1 MPPRES
7 AATTAT
13 GAALE
18 GILEELKHIKS
29 SKEINDMLSK
39 EIKSVVEKVND
50 HDKSLIMIAKAM
62 EDMNENFHEFTTTVK
77 EIQKDSNE
85 FQKTNQVIMME
96 LKQVVVAMS
105 KYEPR
110 FEKIEERQLNGCPNF
125 NRFEDKRNTELKH
138 WEDVK
143 QTLLTA
149 TGKNRE
155 ETNELREISKV
166 SVEQIKVANNR
177 IADLE
182 TITTKLGENFNT
194 WKESMYKALI
204 TYAIGIIG
212 AIIAGIWGL
221 VTK

>member
-7 AATTAT
+7 VTTST

-18 GILEELKHIKS
+18 CILEELRHIKS
-29 SKEINDMLSK
+29 SKEINDILSK
-39 EIKSVVEKVND
+39 EIKVVAEKVND

-62 EDMNENFHEFTTTVK
+62 EDINENFHEFTATVK

-85 FQKTNQVIMME
+85 FQKSNQVIMTE
-96 LKQVVVAMS
+96 LKQVIVTMS

-125 NRFEDKRNTELKH
+125 NRFADKRNIELKH

-155 ETNELREISKV
+155 EINELREILKV

-182 TITTKLGENFNT
+182 TITTKAGENFNA

-221 VTK
+221 ITK

>member
-7 AATTAT
+7 AATTTT

>member
-7 AATTAT
+7 VTTST
-13 GAALE
+13 GVALE
-18 GILEELKHIKS
+18 CILEELRHIKS
-29 SKEINDMLSK
+29 FKEINDMLSK
-39 EIKSVVEKVND
+39 EIKVVAEKVND
-50 HDKSLIMIAKAM
+50 HDKSLIMIAKVM

-85 FQKTNQVIMME
+85 FQKSNQVIMTE
-96 LKQVVVAMS
+96 LKQVIVTMS

-125 NRFEDKRNTELKH
+125 NRFADKRNIELKH

-155 ETNELREISKV
+155 ELNELREILKV
-166 SVEQIKVANNR
+166 SVEQIRVANNR

-182 TITTKLGENFNT
+182 TIATKMGESFNT
-194 WKESMYKALI
+194 WKESIYKALI

-221 VTK
+221 ITK

>member
-7 AATTAT
+7 VTTSS
-13 GAALE
+13 GVALE
-18 GILEELKHIKS
+18 CILEELRHIKS

-39 EIKSVVEKVND
+39 EIKVVAEKVND

-62 EDMNENFHEFTTTVK
+62 EDINENFHEFTATVK

-85 FQKTNQVIMME
+85 FQKSNQVIMTE
-96 LKQVVVAMS
+96 LKQVIVTMS

-125 NRFEDKRNTELKH
+125 NRFADKRNIELKH

-149 TGKNRE
+149 TGKNSE
-155 ETNELREISKV
+155 ELNELREILKV

-212 AIIAGIWGL
+212 AIIADILGL
-221 VTK
+221 ITK